1 MKAVV
6 YKGSHKVAVE
16 NVPDPTIEAPTD
28 AVVRITS
35 TGLCGSDLHMYDGRT
50 EFPPGRVLG
59 HEPMGV
65 IEEVGAAVSNVA
77 RGDRVVM
84 PFNIACG
91 YCFNCQRGY
100 TSACLTTNPERAGA
114 GYGYAGMGPY
124 NGGQAEFL
132 RVPFADF
139 NCLKLPGKPGDHWED
154 DFVLL
159 ADIFPTGY
167 HATELAGVEAGDS
180 VAVFGAGPVGL
191 LAGYSAMLKGASDVY
206 IADNIPARLEKVE
219 SMGAIPIDFS
229 QGDPVEQIRD
239 LRSKSGALE
248 YRSPDS
254 EKKMPGVMRG
264 IDAVG
269 FQARDIHNPSQERPV
284 QVLDELIELVNPTG
298 GIGVIG
304 VYEPMDKGAAT
315 ADAKEG
321 RVDER
326 FGKLW
331 QKGLSLGTGQ
341 TPVARYNTHLRD
353 LIQAGRA
360 QPSFIVSHHMKL
372 DQAPEAYDE
381 FDKRENGYTKIIFK
395 TDGRTV

>member
-16 NVPDPTIEAPTD
+16 NVSDPAIEAPTD
-28 AVVRITS
+28 AIVRITS

-65 IEEVGAAVSNVA
+65 IEEVGDATTNVEE
-77 RGDRVVM
+77 GDRVVM

-91 YCFNCQRGY
+91 FCFNCQRGY

-124 NGGQAEFL
+124 NGGQAEYL

-139 NCLKLPGKPGDHWED
+139 NCLKLSGKPGDQWED

-159 ADIFPTGY
+159 SDIFPTGY
-167 HATELAGVEAGDS
+167 HATELAGVQAGDS

-191 LAGYSAMLKGASDVY
+191 LAAYSAMLKGASEVY
-206 IADNIPARLEKVE
+206 VVDYIPARLQRAE
-219 SMGAIPIDFS
+219 SIGAIPIDFS
-229 QGDPVEQIRD
+229 QGDPVKQIRQK
-239 LRSKSGALE
+239 RSEKGELD
-248 YRSPDS
+248 YRSS
-254 EKKMPGVMRG
+254 YEEKKMPGVMRG

-269 FQARDIHNPSQERPV
+269 FQARDNKSPSKERPV

-304 VYEPMDKGAAT
+304 VYEPKDEGAPT
-315 ADAKEG
+315 EDAKQG
-321 RVDER
+321 RMDER
-326 FGKLW
+326 FGRLW
-331 QKGLSLGTGQ
+331 QKAISVGTGQ
-341 TPVARYNTHLRD
+341 TPVARYNAYLRD

-360 QPSFIVSHHMKL
+360 KPSFIISHHMKL
-372 DQAPEAYDE
+372 DDAPEAYDE

-395 TDGRTV
+395 TDGRSA